1 MYSVRSES
9 PEKISL
15 SINDLVKYLSERY
28 GGEYAR
34 VGLSVVWSL
43 ENVMIK
49 TVIESVSAPHTLL
62 PGLYEFKLIVEG
74 VNGEKVAELS
84 KAAVTIFRKYELLIN
99 LSG

>member
-49 TVIESVSAPHTLL
+49 TVIESVSTPHTLL